1 MGDLLYLVSIA
12 FVGATTVGLFFGSGF
27 MLLGQPGNP
36 PGKQMHAEPGVQDR
50 NTNVDPLRSSEPF
63 ASVKFGEP
71 SSEGVLTP
79 SSTASEA
86 TIIASAQV
94 VTPSDPPPN
103 SEATSVPPP
112 RGLGSD
118 RLQKLQQTVHSR
130 SGAMP
135 GKARATA
142 SHTGSRKQDRESNP
156 EKDAA
161 DTANQQEYN
170 QLHATGPAAN
180 LAVDAPSR

>member
-27 MLLGQPGNP
+27 MLLGQPG
-36 PGKQMHAEPGVQDR
+36 KQMHAEPGIQDR
-50 NTNVDPLRSSEPF
+50 NTNVDPLHSSELF

-71 SSEGVLTP
+71 SSEGV
-79 SSTASEA
+79 STASEA
-86 TIIASAQV
+86 TIVASAQV
-94 VTPSDPPPN
+94 VTPSGPPPN

-118 RLQKLQQTVHSR
+118 HLRKLQQTVHSR

-142 SHTGSRKQDRESNP
+142 SHTGSRKQDREPSP

-180 LAVDAPSR
+180 FAVDAPSR